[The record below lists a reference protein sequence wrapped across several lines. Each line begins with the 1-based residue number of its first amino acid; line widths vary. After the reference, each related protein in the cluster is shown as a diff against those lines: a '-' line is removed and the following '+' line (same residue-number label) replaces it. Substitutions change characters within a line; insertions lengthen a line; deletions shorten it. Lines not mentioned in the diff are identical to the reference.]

1 MERGGCIMYGF
12 SRLDMNSERKTEIS
26 LEEIEDNDIYSDESW
41 GEEEYEDEEP
51 QEREYCD

>member
-1 MERGGCIMYGF
+1 MERGGRIMYGF

-26 LEEIEDNDIYSDESW
+26 SEEIDDNW
-41 GEEEYEDEEP
+41 EEEGCEDDCYEDEEP